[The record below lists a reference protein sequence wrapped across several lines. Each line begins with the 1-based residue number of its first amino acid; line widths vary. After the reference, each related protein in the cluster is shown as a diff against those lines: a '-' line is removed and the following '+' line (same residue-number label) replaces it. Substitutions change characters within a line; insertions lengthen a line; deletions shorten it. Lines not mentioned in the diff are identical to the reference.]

1 MTRKK
6 VLRTVLI
13 VIASIS
19 FVLLAGVVFLVWKM
33 SSYTTGNWTVDSA
46 VRSNIEAVYPD
57 LDYEIISRK
66 IYDASLEDKEKVVW
80 ELTVKCNDDGETY
93 TVYDINN
100 KTGDLYLSIAD
111 YAEIHFDY
119 VEKIM
124 DDIDEHYDLGDHR
137 VRYENEIYSWSR
149 YEFSISDEALTDE
162 TVEQIANVYD
172 GALAAS
178 KGNYPVEITCVVR
191 NGDAEISFFTRD
203 FYKDGKITMDK
214 EARIAYIRDK
224 VSNRG

>member
-1 MTRKK
+1 M
-6 VLRTVLI
+6 
-13 VIASIS
+13 
-19 FVLLAGVVFLVWKM
+19 
-33 SSYTTGNWTVDSA
+33 
-46 VRSNIEAVYPD
+46 
-57 LDYEIISRK
+57 
-66 IYDASLEDKEKVVW
+66 W
-80 ELTVKCNDDGETY
+80 ELTVKCNDDGDTY

-137 VRYENEIYSWSR
+137 VRYEKEIYSWSR
-149 YEFSISDEALTDE
+149 YEFDLSDKALTDE

-191 NGDAEISFFTRD
+191 NGDTEISFFTRD

-224 VSNRG
+224 VTNRG

>member
-1 MTRKK
+1 M
-6 VLRTVLI
+6 
-13 VIASIS
+13 
-19 FVLLAGVVFLVWKM
+19 
-33 SSYTTGNWTVDSA
+33 
-46 VRSNIEAVYPD
+46 
-57 LDYEIISRK
+57 
-66 IYDASLEDKEKVVW
+66 W

-224 VSNRG
+224 VTNRG